1 MQQLEHPSEETWDE
15 RRLWFEEHRQAA
27 ASQGVGRLS
36 EQAEALV
43 IEMQTT
49 FCAGAWAATV
59 LLAAAVVDAQEF
71 HRGYPESRSSG
82 DRSWLRGLRNSLLHE
97 NRSQPAF
104 TIEDHWTRREEWGR
118 HARRAVRMAF
128 DVLYALN
135 QGGRRK

>member
-1 MQQLEHPSEETWDE
+1 MQQLEHPSEETWEE

-36 EQAEALV
+36 EQAEGLV

-71 HRGYPESRSSG
+71 YRGFPGDSPAD

-118 HARRAVRMAF
+118 HARRATRLAF
-128 DVLYALN
+128 KVLYAAGD
-135 QGGRRK
+135 GGRKR